1 MRAII
6 SASESL
12 SLWYHNF
19 KEAVDVKSWNQS
31 ELSLNCFHTA
41 FLKIKNKKTI
51 NNKSIVIFYFL
62 FFTIFSTAVERW
74 PIKIYASCVILTVVK
89 KERFFKFYVPSLK
102 KI

>member
-51 NNKSIVIFYFL
+51 NNKSIVIFYFIL
-62 FFTIFSTAVERW
+62 FFLQFFPQLWRGG
-74 PIKIYASCVILTVVK
+74 ILRFMLVVS
-89 KERFFKFYVPSLK
+89 Y
-102 KI
+102 